1 VRLRFTTAVL
11 FSLLT
16 PLAGMSQKYS
26 LEKSS
31 VVFFSEAT
39 IENIE
44 ATNIKS
50 ASIFNATTSEI
61 VFSIPIA
68 EFEFEKSLMKEHFN
82 ETYLE
87 SEKYP
92 KALFQGKLSAYN
104 SESAIEQQVT
114 AIGKLTIHGVTRE
127 VQIPGI
133 VVTMDNKLIAKS
145 KFIIHLKD
153 YKIKIPKLLWQNIA
167 EDVEVTVE
175 FIYKPA

>member
-1 VRLRFTTAVL
+1 VRLRFTSVVL

-31 VVFFSEAT
+31 VVFFSEAA

-44 ATNIKS
+44 AINIKS

-61 VFSIPIA
+61 VFSIPIV

-92 KALFQGKLSAYN
+92 KALFQGKLSGY
-104 SESAIEQQVT
+104 SAQSVEQSVK

-127 VQIPGI
+127 VEIPG
-133 VVTMDNKLIAKS
+133 TMEMIEAKLIARS
-145 KFIIHLKD
+145 KFRIHLKD

-175 FIYKPA
+175 FIYKPT

>member
-31 VVFFSEAT
+31 VVFFSEAA

-61 VFSIPIA
+61 VFSIPIE
-68 EFEFEKSLMKEHFN
+68 EFEFEKSLMKKHFN

-92 KALFQGKLSAYN
+92 KALFQGKLSGY
-104 SESAIEQQVT
+104 SAQSAEQSVK
-114 AIGKLTIHGVTRE
+114 AIGKLAIHGVTRE
-127 VQIPGI
+127 VEIPG
-133 VVTMDNKLIAKS
+133 TMEMIEGKLIAKA

>member
-1 VRLRFTTAVL
+1 MRLRFTTVVL

-31 VVFFSEAT
+31 VVFFSEAA

-61 VFSIPIA
+61 VFSIPIV

-92 KALFQGKLSAYN
+92 KALFQGKLSGYN
-104 SESAIEQQVT
+104 TQVT
-114 AIGKLTIHGVTRE
+114 AEQSVSVTGKLTIHGVARE
-127 VQIPGI
+127 VQIPGT
-133 VVTMDNKLIAKS
+133 VVTVEGKLIARS

>member
-1 VRLRFTTAVL
+1 MRLRFTTVVL

-31 VVFFSEAT
+31 VVFFSEAA

-61 VFSIPIA
+61 VFSIPIV

-92 KALFQGKLSAYN
+92 KALFQGKLSGY
-104 SESAIEQQVT
+104 SVQSAEQSVK

-127 VQIPGI
+127 VEIPG
-133 VVTMDNKLIAKS
+133 TMEMIEGKLIAKA